1 MTNPIGG
8 NATSAAAAKAA
19 SVFGSAR
26 QTLKA
31 MAEAASAPAADR
43 PAVETAAGAPEHVR
57 SRQGR
62 TLDRYA

>member
-8 NATSAAAAKAA
+8 NAAPAAAAKAA
-19 SVFGSAR
+19 SIFGSAR
-26 QTLKA
+26 QTLRA
-31 MAEAASAPAADR
+31 MAEAASQPGEKAAPEPAADA
-43 PAVETAAGAPEHVR
+43 PAHVK